1 MLALRFSYQS
11 ELVCQIHWVDPTVDV
26 KNEVHLEGFRFAVE
40 ARDPVE
46 PFALWINV
54 LHVKD
59 VLK

>member
-1 MLALRFSYQS
+1 MLANRFSYQS
-11 ELVCQIHWVDPTVDV
+11 ELVRQIHWVDPTVDV

-40 ARDPVE
+40 ARDPVK